1 MDLQNVFTEALQLHT
16 QGRLEEAK
24 EKYQV
29 VLEKLPEN
37 VNVLGNIGIVCR
49 DLAQWEDAL
58 QYCRRAVETAP
69 DDPMQHINLGAVY
82 QDSGLLEEARK
93 CYEQALGLVP
103 SHPKALNNLGKLYH
117 LQGRPLK
124 ALAYLEK
131 AVSVEPDYPL
141 ALNNIGV
148 LLSERGNM
156 AEAAR
161 YLEKS
166 YRLDPYNPE
175 TLYNLAGLYNC
186 LKETEKAKKLLEML
200 LTRYPEHTSAQH
212 MLAALTGKTT
222 ERAPAEYIVETFN
235 SYAGRFDSHLQEKLQ
250 YDVPAT
256 FARMLKQIKKGQR
269 FQACLDLG
277 CGTGL
282 SGMSCRFLCHGL
294 TGVDLSPAMLA
305 RAEEKSI
312 YDRLECSDV
321 LTFLQNETTQYDLFL
336 AMDLLIYIGKVEDF
350 FAGLRKQAVPGA
362 LAALSIENYDGPE
375 EYILQSSGRYA
386 HTVQYITETAQNYG
400 FRVEQLVE
408 HDIRKESDTGI
419 PGRLFLLTF
428 TAESGR

>member
-1 MDLQNVFTEALQLHT
+1 MDLQSIFSEALQLHT

-24 EKYQV
+24 EKYQLI
-29 VLEKLPEN
+29 LEQLPEN

-69 DDPMQHINLGAVY
+69 HDPMQYINLGAVY
-82 QDSGLLEEARK
+82 QDSGLLDEARK
-93 CYEQALGLVP
+93 CYEQALGLAP

-156 AEAAR
+156 KEAVR

-166 YRLDPYNPE
+166 YRLDSYNQE

-186 LKETEKAKKLLEML
+186 LEEKEKAEKLLEML
-200 LTRYPEHTSAQH
+200 LVQNPEHTSAQY

-222 ERAPAEYIVETFN
+222 ERAPTEYIVETFN
-235 SYAGRFDSHLQEKLQ
+235 SYAGRFDSHLQMSLQ
-250 YDVPAT
+250 YDVPAV
-256 FARMLKQIKKGQR
+256 FARMLKQIKKGER

-282 SGMSCRFLCHGL
+282 SGKSCRFLCQKL

-305 RAEEKSI
+305 KAEEKSI
-312 YDRLECSDV
+312 YDRLECDDV
-321 LTFLQNETTQYDLFL
+321 LTFLHNETAQYDLFL
-336 AMDLLIYIGKVEDF
+336 AMDLIIYLGRVDSF
-350 FAGLRKQAVPGA
+350 FAGLRKQAASGA
-362 LAALSIENYDGPE
+362 SVALSIEAYDGPGN
-375 EYILQSSGRYA
+375 YILQSSGRYA
-386 HTVQYITETAQNYG
+386 HTLQYITDTAQNYG
-400 FRVEQLVE
+400 FRVDRVVE
-408 HDIRKESDTGI
+408 HNIRMENDSWIAGY
-419 PGRLFLLTF
+419 LLLLTF
-428 TAESGR
+428 TT